1 MLPITLL
8 GVGIDENKAR
18 NGRGIGIGSIIGSV
32 TYLVT
37 KNVKTSLLV
46 GGVSAGFIVF
56 TNIKNIPTLKETV
69 PPENKQSQ
77 R

>member
-1 MLPITLL
+1 LLPITLL

-37 KNVKTSLLV
+37 KNVKTS
-46 GGVSAGFIVF
+46 
-56 TNIKNIPTLKETV
+56 
-69 PPENKQSQ
+69 
-77 R
+77 